1 MRLTAA
7 AAALLVLAC
16 TGCTAKPSAAPAA
29 GSSAPPSP
37 SGATAGSAATPGTP
51 SPPSRPRAVRT
62 GLRSW
67 HTPEPVSRPVVL
79 PAGGGSLLLAGGL
92 VAGSS
97 TSRVYRLDPRTGRAR
112 PAGGLA
118 TPTHDAAGVAVHG
131 RAFVL
136 GGGVSSSTDLVQE
149 TGAAPG
155 RSGRV
160 VGHLPHPRSDAA
172 GARIGGTGYVVGGYD
187 GRAADAG
194 VLATRDGRTFRTVA
208 RLRVPVRYAAVA
220 AAGGVLW
227 VLGGEAVSGPHAG
240 APVDTV
246 QRVDPRHHRARVVGH
261 LPAPLQGAVA
271 FTLGSSVYLAGGTS
285 ASGSASRA
293 SRTVFSFDPHRD
305 AVRRVG
311 RLRVAAAYAGVA
323 VLGDTAWIL
332 GGESAGRTLSSV
344 QTVVQRVASSS

>member
-16 TGCTAKPSAAPAA
+16 AGCTAQPSATPAA
-29 GSSAPPSP
+29 ASSAPASS
-37 SGATAGSAATPGTP
+37 SGPTAGSTATPGAP
-51 SPPSRPRAVRT
+51 ASPARPRPVRS

-67 HTPEPVSRPVVL
+67 HIPDPVSRPVVL
-79 PAGGGSLLLAGGL
+79 PAGRGSLLLAGGL

-97 TSRVYRLDPRTGRAR
+97 TGRVYRVDPQAGRSR

-118 TPTHDAAGVAVHG
+118 TPTHDAAGVAVRG
-131 RAFVL
+131 RMLVL
-136 GGGVSSSTDLVQE
+136 GGGVSASTDLVQQP
-149 TGAAPG
+149 GAAPG
-155 RSGRV
+155 RPGRV

-172 GARIGGTGYVVGGYD
+172 GARLGGTGYVVGGYD
-187 GRAADAG
+187 GSAADPA
-194 VLATRDGRTFRTVA
+194 VLATRDGRTFRAVA
-208 RLRVPVRYAAVA
+208 RLRVPVRYAAVT
-220 AAGGVLW
+220 AAGGALW

-246 QRVDPRHHRARVVGH
+246 QRVDPRRHRARVVGH
-261 LPAPLQGAVA
+261 LPGPLQGAVA
-271 FTLGSSVYLAGGTS
+271 FTLGRSVYLAGGTPSSDS
-285 ASGSASRA
+285 AQPA
-293 SRTVFSFDPHRD
+293 SRTVYSFDSRRG
-305 AVRRVG
+305 AVRRAG

-344 QTVVQRVASSS
+344 QTVTQRVASTS